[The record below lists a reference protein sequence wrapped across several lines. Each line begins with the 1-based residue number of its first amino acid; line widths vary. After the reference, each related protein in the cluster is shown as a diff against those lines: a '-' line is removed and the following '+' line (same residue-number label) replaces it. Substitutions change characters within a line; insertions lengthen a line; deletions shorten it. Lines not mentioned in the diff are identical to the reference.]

1 MANQKLTPLQETE
14 AKRRAA
20 AAAKVNK
27 QPRIFSEAEKA
38 TRKERVGKAKDALA
52 RSVGTKGDHVT
63 AGRAALKK
71 YLQNMNEPNQP
82 DDERF
87 EMLIEAPLRRRRRSA
102 TTTADSEPTAAPSTR
117 LLTLCSGQM
126 VSVLAGSLEPGIE
139 AFEVASETDLDR
151 VERGLRI
158 GSVEGLVVVEIGPV
172 GSLGECP
179 HMSGEE
185 PLTVR

>member
-1 MANQKLTPLQETE
+1 MSNQKLTPLQETE

-20 AAAKVNK
+20 AAAKANK
-27 QPRIFSEAEKA
+27 QPRTFTEAEKA

-87 EMLIEAPLRRRRRSA
+87 EMLIEAPFK
-102 TTTADSEPTAAPSTR
+102 APPKKRES
-117 LLTLCSGQM
+117 
-126 VSVLAGSLEPGIE
+126 
-139 AFEVASETDLDR
+139 
-151 VERGLRI
+151 RGF
-158 GSVEGLVVVEIGPV
+158 
-172 GSLGECP
+172 
-179 HMSGEE
+179 
-185 PLTVR
+185 

>member
-38 TRKERVGKAKDALA
+38 TPKERVGKAKDALA

-82 DDERF
+82 DDARF
-87 EMLIEAPLRRRRRSA
+87 EMLIEAPFK
-102 TTTADSEPTAAPSTR
+102 APPKKR
-117 LLTLCSGQM
+117 
-126 VSVLAGSLEPGIE
+126 
-139 AFEVASETDLDR
+139 DNN
-151 VERGLRI
+151 RGF
-158 GSVEGLVVVEIGPV
+158 
-172 GSLGECP
+172 
-179 HMSGEE
+179 
-185 PLTVR
+185 

>member
-1 MANQKLTPLQETE
+1 MALVRFGTMSNQKMTPLQETE

-82 DDERF
+82 DDARF
-87 EMLIEAPLRRRRRSA
+87 EMLIEAKKPTMLNQTSASNSQRCQRGAVHFLLRV
-102 TTTADSEPTAAPSTR
+102 R
-117 LLTLCSGQM
+117 LLTTKSEAMGKVMITNAPQM
-126 VSVLAGSLEPGIE
+126 A
-139 AFEVASETDLDR
+139 
-151 VERGLRI
+151 
-158 GSVEGLVVVEIGPV
+158 
-172 GSLGECP
+172 
-179 HMSGEE
+179 
-185 PLTVR
+185 